1 MKRIRE
7 VLLLL
12 TMLISALIL
21 PFFVYA
27 ANGEESSIRE
37 KNILEEQL
45 GDIIP
50 TLVRKHIGKLKLDLS
65 ASMAGG
71 YDANVNLE
79 RYDEDGSVFMQN
91 TLGIAGKYPISD
103 IYTLKGSYDFT
114 SIKYFKFSD
123 PDLIDN
129 TLGLGLD
136 TKIADNFLWSVD
148 YMADFV
154 GFPHDEQSE
163 YDLNQI
169 GTGLKQN
176 ITDWLYQKIGYEF
189 YYKHFPKSK
198 TRNSRGITLGRD
210 RRDRRNTV
218 FYQLGVYIGDKTFV
232 KSDTSAF
239 INDSNELFLDYYDH
253 RSLKTKLTLAHLI
266 TDKLYGM
273 ANFTYQYKAYSKRSV
288 SDRELD
294 QRDHLFVYGGSLFY
308 DVLPSVSIG
317 TSFDYRKNHSG
328 ENVEQYEDY
337 IVSSGVYC
345 SF

>member
-1 MKRIRE
+1 MGGKRGIP
-7 VLLLL
+7 LLLII
-12 TMLISALIL
+12 LISVFISA
-21 PFFVYA
+21 PFAFA
-27 ANGEESSIRE
+27 AKEEEPSVKE

-45 GDIIP
+45 GDIMP

-65 ASMAGG
+65 TSMAGG
-71 YDANVNLE
+71 YDANVNLQ

-129 TLGLGLD
+129 TLGVGLD
-136 TKIADNFLWSVD
+136 TKIDDNFLWSVD

-163 YDLNQI
+163 YDLNQV
-169 GTGLKQN
+169 GTSLKQD
-176 ITDWLYQKIGYEF
+176 ITDWLYQKMGYEF
-189 YYKHFPKSK
+189 SYKHFPKSK
-198 TRNSRGITLGRD
+198 TRNSRGVMLDRD
-210 RRDRRNTV
+210 RGDKRNTV
-218 FYQLGVYIGDKTFV
+218 FYQLGAYIGDKTFL
-232 KSDTSAF
+232 KSETSAF
-239 INDSNELFLDYYDH
+239 INESNELFLDYYDY

-273 ANFTYQYKAYSKRSV
+273 TSFTYQYKAYYKRSV
-288 SDRELD
+288 SDREFD

-308 DVLPSVSIG
+308 DVIPQVSIG

-337 IVSSGVYC
+337 IISSGVYC